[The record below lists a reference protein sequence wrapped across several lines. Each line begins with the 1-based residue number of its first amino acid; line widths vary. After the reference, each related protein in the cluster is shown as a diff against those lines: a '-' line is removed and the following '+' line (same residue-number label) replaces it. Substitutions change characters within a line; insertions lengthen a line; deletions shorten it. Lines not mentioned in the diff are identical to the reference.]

1 MIKSVIKLS
10 HDLNA
15 KAGQLLVHHEDG
27 NVYAVDRDTLDEVI
41 RVKSVASKRAPVS
54 PNREVVKSNR
64 PSSREPDAESIVD
77 DLLLRG
83 VSPSNVARATNLP
96 LILIKKR
103 ASTMIEQGLI
113 ADRDEKKRVHHWYK
127 TPEALEAARN
137 RALHMVE
144 VVRDRKVVRKAA
156 R

>member
-27 NVYAVDRDTLDEVI
+27 NVYAVDRDTLDEAI
-41 RVKSVASKRAPVS
+41 GAKSIVSRRAPAS

-103 ASTMIEQGLI
+103 VSVMIEQGLI
-113 ADRDEKKRVHHWYK
+113 VDHDEKKRAHHWYK

-156 R
+156 Q

>member
-1 MIKSVIKLS
+1 VIKSVIKLS

-27 NVYAVDRDTLDEVI
+27 NVYAVDRDTLDGVI
-41 RVKSVASKRAPVS
+41 RVKSIASKPAPVS
-54 PNREVVKSNR
+54 PNRKDTKSNR
-64 PSSREPDAESIVD
+64 PSTRVPDAESIVD

-83 VSPSNVARATNLP
+83 VSPSNVARVTNLP
-96 LILIKKR
+96 LILVKKR
-103 ASTMIEQGLI
+103 VTMMIEQGLI
-113 ADRDEKKRVHHWYK
+113 VAQDEKKRAHHWYK

-137 RALHMVE
+137 RALHMVG

-156 R
+156 Q